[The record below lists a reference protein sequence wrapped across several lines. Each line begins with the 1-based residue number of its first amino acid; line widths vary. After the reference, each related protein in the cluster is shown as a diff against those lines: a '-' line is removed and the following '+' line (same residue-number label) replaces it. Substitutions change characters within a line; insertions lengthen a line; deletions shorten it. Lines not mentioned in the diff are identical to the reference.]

1 MVFSCGGER
10 LLRIMQCCAHA
21 SKCVLRIMQC
31 CAYASKCVLRIRSP
45 VPLLASVVQQSCSPV
60 LLASVVLCLCQ
71 NHPPCTAYSLS
82 LPFVLF
88 FILHHQPDLLGKRP
102 LQYSNV
108 DNWPISSVES
118 KASPLYYTIHGV
130 IPIYCKIIKAFPL
143 LYYTIHGVI
152 PNYVIIPFHS
162 STNDVFLH
170 IIIYYDGLPSIVLV
184 YY

>member
-21 SKCVLRIMQC
+21 SKCVLRICSAISM
-31 CAYASKCVLRIRSP
+31 
-45 VPLLASVVQQSCSPV
+45 LASVCYESCSAV
-60 LLASVVLCLCQ
+60 SMLASVCYEYVVLCLCQ
-71 NHPPCTAYSLS
+71 QVQCNNHVVLCLCQQVQCCAYARITPLAQLYSLS

-108 DNWPISSVES
+108 DNWPISSVD
-118 KASPLYYTIHGV
+118 LYYTIHGV

-162 STNDVFLH
+162 STKYS
-170 IIIYYDGLPSIVLV
+170 YYYLL
-184 YY
+184 